1 MMPRKHRRAMA
12 GLCLAAGLGLFDGAA
27 ALAQEAPADVL
38 AAAVRTH
45 GFPCDRAL
53 GAERAG
59 AAAADRAVWIL
70 RCGNASYR
78 VTLSA
83 NHAPQVEK
91 LN

>member
-1 MMPRKHRRAMA
+1 V
-12 GLCLAAGLGLFDGAA
+12 AAG
-27 ALAQEAPADVL
+27 
-38 AAAVRTH
+38 
-45 GFPCDRAL
+45 
-53 GAERAG
+53 G
-59 AAAADRAVWIL
+59 AAAAPDRAVWIL